1 MNNACYVKTI
11 KKKKKRKKEMS
22 KFLTQMQK
30 EMN

>member
-11 KKKKKRKKEMS
+11 KKKEKRKKEMS
-22 KFLTQMQK
+22 KFLTKMQK

>member
-11 KKKKKRKKEMS
+11 EKKKKEMS
-22 KFLTQMQK
+22 KSLTQMQK

>member
-11 KKKKKRKKEMS
+11 EKKRKKEMS
-22 KFLTQMQK
+22 KSLTQMQK